1 MHYSIDLQGYRL
13 SLVGSVIT
21 LYDDKGA
28 KLRQWF
34 YDSKEEAKAVYFACV
49 G

>member
-1 MHYSIDLQGYRL
+1 MAYRCNINHQVL
-13 SLVGSVIT
+13 CLVGSVIT
-21 LYDDKGA
+21 LYDDKGY

-34 YDSKEEAKAVYFACV
+34 YDSIAEAKAVYFACV

>member
-1 MHYSIDLQGYRL
+1 MAYQCNYNNMSLC
-13 SLVGSVIT
+13 LVGSVIT
-21 LYDDKGA
+21 LYDDKGN

-34 YDSKEEAKAVYFACV
+34 YDSIAEAKAVYFACV

>member
-1 MHYSIDLQGYRL
+1 MAYRCTL
-13 SLVGSVIT
+13 NGQELYLIGSVIT
-21 LYDDKGA
+21 LYDNKGT

-34 YDSKEEAKAVYFACV
+34 YDSIAEAKAVYFACV

>member
-1 MHYSIDLQGYRL
+1 MAYRCTL
-13 SLVGSVIT
+13 ENHTLCLVGSVIT
-21 LYDDKGA
+21 LYDDSGN

-34 YDSKEEAKAVYFACV
+34 FDSIAEAKAVYFACV